1 MIELYDIHKIYNQ
14 GQSNQVNAVRDVTIT
29 LDLNQTSVL
38 KGPSGSGKTTL
49 LSLIGCLSRP
59 TSGRI
64 MLNGEVISNLPEA
77 YMSEIRRRTFGF
89 IFQRFNLIRG
99 LSVLENVMVP
109 AYPSG
114 GDHGALIVRGKE
126 LLSLLELGSKA
137 DMSVEALSGG
147 ESQRVAIARAL
158 INDPSIVIADEPT
171 ANLDTALSE
180 QFLQIIGQLREAG
193 KTIIMTSHDPRI
205 WQAEIV
211 DRVISMKDGGIEED
225 QINEAAHEHPWH
237 EVIA

>member
-1 MIELYDIHKIYNQ
+1 
-14 GQSNQVNAVRDVTIT
+14 
-29 LDLNQTSVL
+29 
-38 KGPSGSGKTTL
+38 
-49 LSLIGCLSRP
+49 
-59 TSGRI
+59 
-64 MLNGEVISNLPEA
+64 
-77 YMSEIRRRTFGF
+77 
-89 IFQRFNLIRG
+89 
-99 LSVLENVMVP
+99 
-109 AYPSG
+109 
-114 GDHGALIVRGKE
+114 
-126 LLSLLELGSKA
+126 SKA